1 MYLGKQKLLWFLN
14 YIFRPE
20 KRMLITTNSKCS
32 KDKKMSPNDVKP
44 QILSIKF
51 LDMYFENNN
60 QSLKVLSQLVFLATR
75 NLPID
80 SWKCSVVTHV

>member
-1 MYLGKQKLLWFLN
+1 MYLGKQKLLWLLN
-14 YIFRPE
+14 YIFRLE

-32 KDKKMSPNDVKP
+32 KDKKMSPSDVKS

-60 QSLKVLSQLVFLATR
+60 QSLNVLSRLVFLETI
-75 NLPID
+75 NPP
-80 SWKCSVVTHV
+80 K